1 MQILKLKHEYY
12 QQPTGAF
19 TPLFIP
25 FCAGFSE
32 QTTGQTRA
40 GVAKNLPPATLAFC
54 TFPRSALW
62 EISLKGIY
70 LSPCK

>member
-1 MQILKLKHEYY
+1 MSTINN
-12 QQPTGAF
+12 QQVHLLPFLFPFGLVF
-19 TPLFIP
+19 QNKPLDKQ
-25 FCAGFSE
+25 E
-32 QTTGQTRA
+32 Q
-40 GVAKNLPPATLAFC
+40 VWPKNLPPATLAFC